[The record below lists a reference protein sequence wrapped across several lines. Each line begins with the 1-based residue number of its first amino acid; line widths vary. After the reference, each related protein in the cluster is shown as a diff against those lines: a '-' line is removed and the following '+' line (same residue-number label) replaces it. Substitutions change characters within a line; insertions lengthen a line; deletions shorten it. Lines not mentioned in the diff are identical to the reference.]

1 MPKETTKSDD
11 KGYNTMEYANQDGG
25 QVGSLSSD
33 ELYEVLDT
41 VQSGEMAEQIQRSY
55 KRRQE

>member
-1 MPKETTKSDD
+1 MPEKHANSDD
-11 KGYNTMEYANQDGG
+11 KGYTTMEYANQDGG

-41 VQSGEMAEQIQRSY
+41 VRSKEMAEQIQRSY